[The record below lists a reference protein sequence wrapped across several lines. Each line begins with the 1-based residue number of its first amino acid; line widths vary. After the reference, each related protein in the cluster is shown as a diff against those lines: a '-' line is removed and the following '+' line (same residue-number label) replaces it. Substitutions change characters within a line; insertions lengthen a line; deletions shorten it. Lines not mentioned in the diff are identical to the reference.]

1 MTTTKRQ
8 LIRQEDIGTIC
19 RVLPFSLSGATHQ
32 NHLGIVTLFSI
43 GFGVGESLMPD
54 AEEILASRVKRR
66 SYNIVRSATRLY
78 FKSYLLPLHIT
89 LPNAGRI
96 SKGTYWKQDLPC
108 LIHITGFDVDSR
120 LV

>member
-19 RVLPFSLSGATHQ
+19 RVLPFSLSGATHRDANQ
-32 NHLGIVTLFSI
+32 IHLGIATFFSI

-66 SYNIVRSATRLY
+66 SNNIVRSATRHYL
-78 FKSYLLPLHIT
+78 KSYLLPLHVT
-89 LPNAGRI
+89 LPNAE
-96 SKGTYWKQDLPC
+96 
-108 LIHITGFDVDSR
+108 
-120 LV
+120 